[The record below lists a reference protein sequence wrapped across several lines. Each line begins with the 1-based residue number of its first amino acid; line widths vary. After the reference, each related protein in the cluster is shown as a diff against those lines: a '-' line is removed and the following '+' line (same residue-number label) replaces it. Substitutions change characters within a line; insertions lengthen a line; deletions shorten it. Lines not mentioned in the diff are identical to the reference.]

1 MWCRLE
7 NVCNQMLDGDWIES
21 KDQSDEGVR
30 LIQTGN
36 IGFGKFKDKEGKYH
50 YISESTFDRLGCTE
64 IFPGDILISRL
75 PEPVGRSCMIPPL
88 KSRMITAVDCTIIRV
103 NNDCTIPKY
112 FLEYTQSNSYFAFV
126 NSLCAGTTRKRIS
139 RNNLA
144 QVLFPLPP
152 FNEQSRI
159 VAKIEEL
166 FSTLDQ
172 MERNLV

>member
-1 MWCRLE
+1 
-7 NVCNQMLDGDWIES
+7 MLDGDWIES

-75 PEPVGRSCMIPPL
+75 PEPVGRSCIIPPL

-112 FLEYTQSNSYFAFV
+112 FLAYTQSNSYFAFV

-152 FNEQSRI
+152 LNEQSRI

-166 FSTLDQ
+166 FSTLNQ